1 MKAVSSSFWHPL
13 LPGVG
18 HPVSAIGVIVLG
30 LFIGYVAG
38 MFGVGGGFVLT
49 PFMIN
54 TLGIPAQISVGS
66 ALSQKCGT
74 SISSFLK
81 YRALKR
87 GEPRIDLVM
96 MGGSLIGVDAGVR
109 MLAWLTGLGE
119 WHFGQGAQ
127 MPAVQ
132 VVLDI
137 LFLIMLAAV
146 GLYTLRDALAAR
158 KRLVPRGDVTIPG
171 VLVTGIRIPPFVNL
185 PLVQLEQVS
194 VPMMAYLGLLLGI
207 ASGLMGIGGGVI
219 FTPILM
225 YGFGLSVRNSAGT
238 GILLLYVTVAVGTV
252 EAALRGF
259 VSIPLSMLILVGSSI
274 GAQLGALSTHYWTNR
289 VLRLIF
295 AVLIFITLGVI
306 WLDLSPFFVHGAT
319 GIPMPQN
326 SQPVSY
332 TAPWLAGYTVVCLVA
347 PTIWGLLARTYIVKY
362 MHATAANTNG

>member
-1 MKAVSSSFWHPL
+1 MKAEVGSFWFPV

-18 HPVSAIGVIVLG
+18 HPVSALEVIVLG

-54 TLGIPAQISVGS
+54 ILRIPAQVSVGS
-66 ALSQKCGT
+66 ALGQKCGT

-96 MGGSLIGVDAGVR
+96 MGGSLIGVDAGNR
-109 MLAWLTGLGE
+109 LLAWLTGLGN
-119 WHFGQGAQ
+119 WHFGHGAR

-132 VVLDI
+132 VVLDG
-137 LFLIMLAAV
+137 LFLVMLIAI
-146 GLYTLRDALAAR
+146 GLYTMRDALEAR
-158 KRLVPRGDVTIPG
+158 KRVIPRGDVTIPG
-171 VLVTGIRIPPFVNL
+171 FLVKGIRIPPFVDL

-194 VPMMAYLGLLLGI
+194 VPMMAYLGFVLGV

-238 GILLLYVTVAVGTV
+238 GILLLYVTVTVGTI

-259 VSIPLSMLILVGSSI
+259 VSIPLSMLILVGSSV

-295 AVLIFITLGVI
+295 GVLIFMTVGVI
-306 WLDLSPFFVHGAT
+306 WLDLSPFFVPGAT
-319 GIPMPQN
+319 GIPMSGHPEVIRY
-326 SQPVSY
+326 S
-332 TAPWLAGYTVVCLVA
+332 ALWLVGYLIVCLIIPIV
-347 PTIWGLLARTYIVKY
+347 WGVLARSYILKRMKLVPQE
-362 MHATAANTNG
+362 G

>member
-1 MKAVSSSFWHPL
+1 MKADSGSFWFPV

-18 HPVSAIGVIVLG
+18 HPVSALSVIVLG

-54 TLGIPAQISVGS
+54 ILRIPAQVSVGS
-66 ALSQKCGT
+66 ALGQKCGT

-96 MGGSLIGVDAGVR
+96 MGGSLIGVDAGNR
-109 MLAWLTGLGE
+109 LLAWLTGLGA
-119 WHFGQGAQ
+119 WHYGHGAD

-132 VVLDI
+132 VVLDV
-137 LFLIMLAAV
+137 LFLVMLMAV
-146 GLYTLRDALAAR
+146 GMYTLRDALEAR

-171 VLVTGIRIPPFVNL
+171 FLVTGIRIPPFVDL

-194 VPMMAYLGLLLGI
+194 VPMMAYLGFILGV

-259 VSIPLSMLILVGSSI
+259 VSIPLSMLILVGSSV

-289 VLRLIF
+289 VLRVIF
-295 AVLIFITLGVI
+295 GVLIFMTVGVI
-306 WLDLSPFFVHGAT
+306 WLDLSPFFLPGAT
-319 GIPMPQN
+319 GIPMSHN
-326 SQPVSY
+326 SPPVHYS
-332 TAPWLAGYTVVCLVA
+332 ALWLAGYTVVCVVVPLV
-347 PTIWGLLARTYIVKY
+347 WGVFARSYIVKR
-362 MHATAANTNG
+362 MVTVRAEG